1 MDSFSNSFINILWSY
16 YIMVDFTAYAVI
28 AFYGLLAI
36 ITAAIGNHLDNKNG
50 FSNGYVVG
58 VILSLVLW
66 FTVGRKMAKA

>member
-1 MDSFSNSFINILWSY
+1 
-16 YIMVDFTAYAVI
+16 MVDFTAYAVI

-36 ITAAIGNHLDNKNG
+36 ITAAIGNYLDNKNG